1 MKWLLFFYPWLELW
15 SLVELGSQTSVATPL
30 LWVLAAIALGSA
42 MIRFAGNQTLAHLQ
56 SAQREGALREH
67 LLVGDV
73 ALLVSGLLLII
84 PGLISDAVAVM
95 VLIAPLRALL
105 VRLLI
110 ANAAPSAR
118 YRDDQARQRDFQ
130 QGPNRAPGSNGGVTL
145 EGEYQ
150 PVSPDAEPLAPL
162 EHDQTDRR

>member
-1 MKWLLFFYPWLELW
+1 MKWLFFFYPWLELW
-15 SLVELGSQTSVATPL
+15 SLVELGAQTSVATPL
-30 LWVLAAIALGSA
+30 LWVLAAVVLGIA

-73 ALLVSGLLLII
+73 AVLVSGVLLII

-95 VLIAPLRALL
+95 VLIAPLRSLL
-105 VRLLI
+105 ARLLL
-110 ANAAPSAR
+110 ANAAPSAH
-118 YRDDQARQRDFQ
+118 YRNDQGHHRDFQ
-130 QGPNRAPGSNGGVTL
+130 QEQHRAPGSDGGVTL

-150 PVSPDAEPLAPL
+150 PVSPDTEPLAPL
-162 EHDQTDRR
+162 EHDEAGRR

>member
-15 SLVELGSQTSVATPL
+15 SLVELGAQTSVATPL
-30 LWVLAAIALGSA
+30 LWVLAAIVLGIA

-56 SAQREGALREH
+56 RAQREGVLREH

-73 ALLVSGLLLII
+73 AVLVSGLLLII

-105 VRLLI
+105 
-110 ANAAPSAR
+110 AR
-118 YRDDQARQRDFQ
+118 AV
-130 QGPNRAPGSNGGVTL
+130 NRERGTL
-145 EGEYQ
+145 CTL
-150 PVSPDAEPLAPL
+150 SS
-162 EHDQTDRR
+162 

>member
-15 SLVELGSQTSVATPL
+15 SLVELGAQTTVATSL
-30 LWVLAAIALGSA
+30 LWVLAAVVLGIA

-56 SAQREGALREH
+56 SAQREGVLRER

-73 ALLVSGLLLII
+73 AVLVSGLLFII

-95 VLIAPLRALL
+95 VLIAPLRSLL
-105 VRLLI
+105 VRRLI
-110 ANAAPSAR
+110 ANAVPSAG
-118 YRDDQARQRDFQ
+118 YRNDQGHHRDFQ
-130 QGPNRAPGSNGGVTL
+130 QEPHRAAGSNGGVTL

-150 PVSPDAEPLAPL
+150 SVSPDTDLPAPL
-162 EHDQTDRR
+162 EHDQTDSS

>member
-1 MKWLLFFYPWLELW
+1 
-15 SLVELGSQTSVATPL
+15 
-30 LWVLAAIALGSA
+30 
-42 MIRFAGNQTLAHLQ
+42 
-56 SAQREGALREH
+56 LREH

-110 ANAAPSAR
+110 TNAVPSAR

-130 QGPNRAPGSNGGVTL
+130 QGAHRAPGSNGGVTL

-150 PVSPDAEPLAPL
+150 PVSPDTEPLAPL